1 MDIIT
6 RTPGLFHIAENIF
19 SRLDRKSLW
28 QCQKVNDHWW
38 NILMKPWFW
47 FNRMKQNTKL
57 SKEQQNEWMRF
68 CEKLS
73 KVNLTKDMTPALNYI
88 YGQLDDSETLYA
100 TYWFAIKSIGNLLN
114 LSSE

>member
-19 SRLDRKSLW
+19 SHLDRKSLW

-57 SKEQQNEWMRF
+57 SKEHQNEWMRF

-73 KVNLTKDMTPALNYI
+73 KLNLTKDMKPKSKDIPEQEMLPKYLNK
-88 YGQLDDSETLYA
+88 
-100 TYWFAIKSIGNLLN
+100 WFFLVLERS
-114 LSSE
+114 